1 MTLRPKT
8 AADVESRTGDLDEDD
23 AVVRIDP
30 TARQLIIA
38 GLNEGDFDSPQEVA
52 EIPIV
57 NSIGDSMGDWYNES
71 EQGGEG

>member
-8 AADVESRTGDLDEDD
+8 AADVENRTGDLDQDD
-23 AVVRIDP
+23 TVVRIEP

-38 GLNEGDFDSPQEVA
+38 GLNEGDFDSHQEVV

-57 NSIGDSMGDWYNES
+57 NPIGDSMRDWYNES